1 MKTICVMRD
10 VFKAMARFE
19 DAFEKVYQVS
29 LNEAM
34 ILCALQEASPNNMTA
49 TSLSKRTELTP
60 SHASKMLRI
69 LEEKELIVRTL
80 GEEDRRLMLPEDM
93 RKMKFDKTLSNKIVR
108 FLKKNDPKMI
118 FIYGQND
125 PWTAAGV
132 TWLKNKK
139 NIHVFVEPGGSH
151 LARIGTMSEDQKQK
165 VMSLLRGWLEE

>member
-19 DAFEKVYQVS
+19 DSFEKVYKIS

-34 ILCALQEASPNNMTA
+34 ILCALQEASPKNMTA

-80 GEEDRRLMLPEDM
+80 GEVDRRLMQFHLSQNGKKLVGELELEKVEID
-93 RKMKFDKTLSNKIVR
+93 RLIRQSDTLNIDSLNNKTVNPL
-108 FLKKNDPKMI
+108 
-118 FIYGQND
+118 
-125 PWTAAGV
+125 
-132 TWLKNKK
+132 
-139 NIHVFVEPGGSH
+139 
-151 LARIGTMSEDQKQK
+151 
-165 VMSLLRGWLEE
+165 

>member
-60 SHASKMLRI
+60 SHASKI

-80 GEEDRRLMLPEDM
+80 GEEDRRLMQFHLSQSGKKLVRQLALEKVEIPE
-93 RKMKFDKTLSNKIVR
+93 L
-108 FLKKNDPKMI
+108 LKPLFESVD
-118 FIYGQND
+118 
-125 PWTAAGV
+125 
-132 TWLKNKK
+132 
-139 NIHVFVEPGGSH
+139 S
-151 LARIGTMSEDQKQK
+151 
-165 VMSLLRGWLEE
+165 

>member
-19 DAFEKVYQVS
+19 DSFEKVYKIS

-34 ILCALQEASPNNMTA
+34 ILCALQEASPKNMTA

-80 GEEDRRLMLPEDM
+80 GEEDRRLMQFHLSQSGKKLIRQLALEKVEIPE
-93 RKMKFDKTLSNKIVR
+93 L
-108 FLKKNDPKMI
+108 LKPLFESVD
-118 FIYGQND
+118 
-125 PWTAAGV
+125 
-132 TWLKNKK
+132 
-139 NIHVFVEPGGSH
+139 S
-151 LARIGTMSEDQKQK
+151 
-165 VMSLLRGWLEE
+165 

>member
-34 ILCALQEASPNNMTA
+34 ILCALQETSPNNMTA

-80 GEEDRRLMLPEDM
+80 GEEDRRLMQFHLSQSGKKLVRQLALEKVEIPE
-93 RKMKFDKTLSNKIVR
+93 L
-108 FLKKNDPKMI
+108 LKPLFESVD
-118 FIYGQND
+118 
-125 PWTAAGV
+125 
-132 TWLKNKK
+132 
-139 NIHVFVEPGGSH
+139 S
-151 LARIGTMSEDQKQK
+151 
-165 VMSLLRGWLEE
+165 

>member
-80 GEEDRRLMLPEDM
+80 GEEDRRLSQSGKKLVRQLALEKVEIPE
-93 RKMKFDKTLSNKIVR
+93 L
-108 FLKKNDPKMI
+108 LKPLFESVD
-118 FIYGQND
+118 
-125 PWTAAGV
+125 
-132 TWLKNKK
+132 
-139 NIHVFVEPGGSH
+139 S
-151 LARIGTMSEDQKQK
+151 
-165 VMSLLRGWLEE
+165 

>member
-19 DAFEKVYQVS
+19 DSFEKVYKIS

-34 ILCALQEASPNNMTA
+34 ILCALQEASPKNMTA

-80 GEEDRRLMLPEDM
+80 GEEDRRLIHLSQNGKKLVGELELEKVEIPE
-93 RKMKFDKTLSNKIVR
+93 L
-108 FLKKNDPKMI
+108 LKPLFESTD
-118 FIYGQND
+118 
-125 PWTAAGV
+125 
-132 TWLKNKK
+132 
-139 NIHVFVEPGGSH
+139 
-151 LARIGTMSEDQKQK
+151 
-165 VMSLLRGWLEE
+165 

>member
-1 MKTICVMRD
+1 
-10 VFKAMARFE
+10 
-19 DAFEKVYQVS
+19 
-29 LNEAM
+29 
-34 ILCALQEASPNNMTA
+34 
-49 TSLSKRTELTP
+49 
-60 SHASKMLRI
+60 
-69 LEEKELIVRTL
+69 
-80 GEEDRRLMLPEDM
+80 MLPEDM
-93 RKMKFDKTLSNKIVR
+93 RKMKFDKTLGNKIVR

>member
-80 GEEDRRLMLPEDM
+80 GEEDRRLMQ
-93 RKMKFDKTLSNKIVR
+93 FHLSQSGKKLVR
-108 FLKKNDPKMI
+108 QLALEKVEILKPLFESVD
-118 FIYGQND
+118 
-125 PWTAAGV
+125 
-132 TWLKNKK
+132 
-139 NIHVFVEPGGSH
+139 S
-151 LARIGTMSEDQKQK
+151 
-165 VMSLLRGWLEE
+165 

>member
-80 GEEDRRLMLPEDM
+80 GEEDRRLMQFHLSQSGKKLGRQLALEKVPDTCNIGLQ
-93 RKMKFDKTLSNKIVR
+93 KNKTVNRL
-108 FLKKNDPKMI
+108 
-118 FIYGQND
+118 FIYYRLF
-125 PWTAAGV
+125 TV
-132 TWLKNKK
+132 SR
-139 NIHVFVEPGGSH
+139 FVI
-151 LARIGTMSEDQKQK
+151 LQAT
-165 VMSLLRGWLEE
+165 L

>member
-60 SHASKMLRI
+60 SHASKMLR
-69 LEEKELIVRTL
+69 KRT
-80 GEEDRRLMLPEDM
+80 DCQNTRRRGP
-93 RKMKFDKTLSNKIVR
+93 KTDAVPS
-108 FLKKNDPKMI
+108 
-118 FIYGQND
+118 Q
-125 PWTAAGV
+125 
-132 TWLKNKK
+132 
-139 NIHVFVEPGGSH
+139 
-151 LARIGTMSEDQKQK
+151 SE
-165 VMSLLRGWLEE
+165 R